1 VSLEALQALARLHG
15 VAAWLATVALIAAVG
30 ARVSARARRFAAALG
45 MIATTLALAAG
56 GLGFAL
62 HDGYRAR
69 IRQKL
74 FLQAPA
80 LGWLFERKQHLAFAA
95 VLLAVAAAS
104 ITIAERR
111 LESRPGAEPA
121 LRELKRAAMIA
132 WVAAALLALVASVTS
147 VIVAGRMSF

>member
-15 VAAWLATVALIAAVG
+15 VAAWLATVTLIAAAWAQASG
-30 ARVSARARRFAAALG
+30 RARRLTVALGAAA
-45 MIATTLALAAG
+45 ATLALAAG

-74 FLQAPA
+74 FLQSAT

-95 VLLAVAAAS
+95 VLLAVAAAA
-104 ITIAERR
+104 ITIATRR
-111 LESRPGAEPA
+111 LEARPGAEA
-121 LRELKRAAMIA
+121 VTHELKRASTFA
-132 WVAAALLALVASVTS
+132 WSAAAVLALTASVTS